1 MSSTSQQVLSNREYD
16 TLVKEKRLEA
26 YKKCDP
32 IVQEFVACTKEY
44 MLSVGWA
51 CKEQS
56 QKMREC
62 LHQYMNPE
70 SLLEAEKE
78 YLRTHRKLA
87 RTS

>member
-32 IVQEFVACTKEY
+32 IVQGRCMLHARYLHCVEFVACTKEY

-62 LHQYMNPE
+62 LHQ
-70 SLLEAEKE
+70 
-78 YLRTHRKLA
+78 
-87 RTS
+87 